1 MPRVLFV
8 LVKPASD
15 ELTPDGVAD
24 QRPAREQ
31 LMTVRSEDRAD
42 IVILVVEGEVDGLTA
57 PRLAA
62 TLADAFSKLNGR
74 TLVLDLTD
82 VRFLG
87 SVGLRT
93 LRDSAREAAHHRGP
107 EPLRVVVDHKRPVIR
122 PIEISGLDQLLAL
135 YHTVDDAIA
144 AGDLR

>member
-1 MPRVLFV
+1 MPRVLCG

-31 LMTVRSEDRAD
+31 LMSIRTEERDDVLILTVDGD
-42 IVILVVEGEVDGLTA
+42 VDGLTA
-57 PRLAA
+57 PRLATA
-62 TLADAFSKLNGR
+62 IADAFGR
-74 TLVLDLTD
+74 LAGRALVLDLTN

-87 SVGLRT
+87 SIGLRT
-93 LRDSAREAAHHRGP
+93 LRDSARVAEGFA
-107 EPLRVVVDHKRPVIR
+107 PLRVVVDQQRPVIR
-122 PIEISGLDQLLAL
+122 PIEITGLDQILAL